1 MEYIPLN
8 KLPNKY
14 PDISNYMWED
24 GNYIVLE
31 GEYDS
36 NYIAF
41 RKPFLSQL
49 KWVTGTDFK
58 FIVGLKTSDTDPY
71 QQFYT
76 SEEYYKLL
84 EKSLLD
90 NNPYFPK
97 ISFRKEHIITINIK
111 DALYL
116 FGSKNPVDEGKNGV
130 QMYRNFF
137 CDADKQYFNNVDY
150 NALVNYI
157 QWVTKKS
164 EPYDVDQGG
173 VLPAATNSKYSIL
186 KYNPDLAIYQT
197 EQEYD
202 YYTAVVQL
210 DNMIK
215 LCEAAIIEFKAC
227 YNNPTQESI
236 DKASQYVSSLAFGGA
251 ALGGAA
257 LVGAFASVGA
267 VATTI
272 AGTVTI
278 ATSAG
283 LVSVPAAS
291 AAAAIASLQSAGVTF
306 GIVSTTTAGTTAAAA
321 GTAAAKTATATAPA
335 GPIVAAI
342 AVAIVI
348 IATFIFGSQAKK
360 EAERKRDEA
369 LAQVRQYCLTNISAL
384 EKDLENY
391 KKLLQALVD
400 GNSNKTKVTNSSTTA
415 DGTPIPVKDNFVY
428 DDSRIQTN
436 IRRNFTLRA

>member
-116 FGSKNPVDEGKNGV
+116 FGSKNPVDERNNGV

-173 VLPAATNSKYSIL
+173 VLPASLNSKYSIL

-267 VATTI
+267 AAAIT
-272 AGTVTI
+272 GTVTI

-291 AAAAIASLQSAGVTF
+291 LPAALAALQSSGATF
-306 GIVSTTTAGTTAAAA
+306 GIVSSTA
-321 GTAAAKTATATAPA
+321 KVATATAPA
-335 GPIVAAI
+335 GPVVAAI

>member
-116 FGSKNPVDEGKNGV
+116 FGSKNPVDERNNGV

-173 VLPAATNSKYSIL
+173 VLPASLNSKYSIL

-197 EQEYD
+197 EQEYN
-202 YYTAVVQL
+202 YFYAVLQL
-210 DNMIK
+210 DTMIK
-215 LCEAAIIEFKAC
+215 LCEAAIAEFKAC

-236 DKASQYVSSLAFGGA
+236 DRASQYVSSLAFGGA

-257 LVGAFASVGA
+257 LVGAFASVGVAATATA
-267 VATTI
+267 V
-272 AGTVTI
+272 GSVVVS
-278 ATSAG
+278 TSAG
-283 LVSVPAAS
+283 LVSVPASTVA
-291 AAAAIASLQSAGVTF
+291 LQALTAF
-306 GIVSTTTAGTTAAAA
+306 GIGTGGTATVGTTAAAA

-348 IATFIFGSQAKK
+348 IATFIFGSQAVK

-384 EKDLENY
+384 EKDLDNY

>member
-76 SEEYYKLL
+76 SEGYYKLL

-116 FGSKNPVDEGKNGV
+116 FGSKNPVDERNNGV

-173 VLPAATNSKYSIL
+173 VLPASLNSKYSIL

-202 YYTAVVQL
+202 YFYAVLQL
-210 DNMIK
+210 DTMIK
-215 LCEAAIIEFKAC
+215 LCEAAIAEFKAC

-236 DKASQYVSSLAFGGA
+236 DSASQYVSSLAFGGA

-257 LVGAFASVGA
+257 LVGAFASVGVA
-267 VATTI
+267 ATTI

-278 ATSAG
+278 VTSAG
-283 LVSVPAAS
+283 LVSVPAAAVP
-291 AAAAIASLQSAGVTF
+291 AALASLQSAGITIGF
-306 GIVSTTTAGTTAAAA
+306 ISSTGTTTAAVA
-321 GTAAAKTATATAPA
+321 GTAGVKTATATAPA

-348 IATFIFGSQAKK
+348 IATFIFGSSAKK

-384 EKDLENY
+384 EKDLDNY

>member
-14 PDISNYMWED
+14 PDVSNYMWED

-49 KWVTGTDFK
+49 KWVSGTTFK

-97 ISFRKEHIITINIK
+97 ISFRKEHIITINVS
-111 DALYL
+111 DALNL
-116 FGSKNPVDEGKNGV
+116 FGSKNPIEEGKAGV
-130 QMYRNFF
+130 KMYKNFF
-137 CDADKQYFNNVDY
+137 CDADKQYFNNVNYDT
-150 NALVNYI
+150 LVKYLDWTT
-157 QWVTKKS
+157 QTA
-164 EPYDVDQGG
+164 EPYNVDQGG

-202 YYTAVVQL
+202 YYYAVVQL
-210 DNMIK
+210 DTMIK
-215 LCEAAIIEFKAC
+215 LSEAAIAEFKAC
-227 YNNPTQESI
+227 YANPTQESI
-236 DKASQYVSSLAFGGA
+236 DRASQYVSSLAFGGA

-257 LVGAFASVGA
+257 LVGAFASVGI
-267 VATTI
+267 TTA
-272 AGTVTI
+272 AGSVI
-278 ATSAG
+278 VATSAG
-283 LVSVPAAS
+283 LVSVPAG
-291 AAAAIASLQSAGVTF
+291 AAAIAGTV
-306 GIVSTTTAGTTAAAA
+306 GIGATATTAAAN
-321 GTAAAKTATATAPA
+321 TAVATAPA
-335 GPIVAAI
+335 GPIIAAI
-342 AVAIVI
+342 AVAIVV
-348 IATFIFGSQAKK
+348 IATFIFGSNAVK

-384 EKDLENY
+384 QKDLDNY

-400 GNSNKTKVTNSSTTA
+400 GNSNKIKVTNSSTTA
-415 DGTPIPVKDNFVY
+415 DGTPIPVKDNFIY

-436 IRRNFTLRA
+436 IRRNFTLRV